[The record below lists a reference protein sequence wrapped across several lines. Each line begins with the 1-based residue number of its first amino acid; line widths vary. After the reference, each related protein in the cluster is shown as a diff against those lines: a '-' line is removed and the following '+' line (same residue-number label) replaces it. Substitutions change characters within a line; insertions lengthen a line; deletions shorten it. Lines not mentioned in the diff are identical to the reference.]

1 MNFRLYCIV
10 LLEKIIYDD
19 MSIALATKQIRDK
32 GFTKQEQSRL
42 ISLIYGV
49 LRHYYSLDHRIN
61 LYLTKRMRTKDKDVE
76 CILLSMTYQLLHT
89 NTPQH
94 ATVSENVEIA
104 RIMRKPWATK
114 VINAIGRKILRE
126 ASLKE
131 IKLTN
136 EAKYEHPEWMID
148 MIKIDWPNTWKEILV
163 QNNKAPPF
171 TIRTIKKNIDHD
183 EYKKILEK
191 KNIKFEQCTFSLQ
204 GLIIKDKLRAE
215 ELPLYHEGGFIVQDE
230 AAQFASEL
238 VSTRHKKNILD
249 VCAAPGG
256 KTCALID
263 SLPELTSLSALDIS
277 KNRLDL
283 LKTNLNR
290 LNFSCRIYQFD
301 ATDTGIFTDQSF
313 DSIILDAPC
322 SSSGVIRRHPDI
334 KLKKNPDNLKL
345 TLKLQ
350 IQLLSN
356 IWRFLS
362 IGGELL
368 YITCSIFKEEND
380 QMIFKFL
387 DLQKN
392 AKLIKF
398 DKDWGFETEFGR
410 QILPGTNNSDGFFYS
425 KLRKT

>member
-1 MNFRLYCIV
+1 M
-10 LLEKIIYDD
+10 
-19 MSIALATKQIRDK
+19 
-32 GFTKQEQSRL
+32 
-42 ISLIYGV
+42 
-49 LRHYYSLDHRIN
+49 
-61 LYLTKRMRTKDKDVE
+61 
-76 CILLSMTYQLLHT
+76 
-89 NTPQH
+89 
-94 ATVSENVEIA
+94 
-104 RIMRKPWATK
+104 
-114 VINAIGRKILRE
+114 
-126 ASLKE
+126 
-131 IKLTN
+131 
-136 EAKYEHPEWMID
+136 
-148 MIKIDWPNTWKEILV
+148 
-163 QNNKAPPF
+163 
-171 TIRTIKKNIDHD
+171 
-183 EYKKILEK
+183 
-191 KNIKFEQCTFSLQ
+191 
-204 GLIIKDKLRAE
+204 
-215 ELPLYHEGGFIVQDE
+215 YHEGGFIVQDE

-238 VSTRHKKNILD
+238 VSTGHKKNILD

-277 KNRLDL
+277 KNRLNL

-301 ATDTGIFTDQSF
+301 ATDTGIFTNQIF

-334 KLKKNPDNLKL
+334 KLKKNLDNLRL

-380 QMIFKFL
+380 QIIFKFL

-392 AKLIKF
+392 VS
-398 DKDWGFETEFGR
+398 
-410 QILPGTNNSDGFFYS
+410 N
-425 KLRKT
+425 

>member
-1 MNFRLYCIV
+1 MNLRLYCVV
-10 LLEKIIYDD
+10 LLKKIIYED
-19 MSIALATKQIRDK
+19 MSIALATKKIRRK
-32 GFTKQEQSRL
+32 GFIKQDQSKL

-49 LRHYYSLDHRIN
+49 LRHYYSLDHRVN
-61 LYLTKRMRTKDKDVE
+61 LYLKKRMRSKDKDVE

-89 NTPQH
+89 NTPQY
-94 ATVSENVEIA
+94 ATISENVEIA
-104 RIMRKPWATK
+104 RAMNKPWATG

-126 ASLKE
+126 APLE
-131 IKLTN
+131 ENKLTD
-136 EAKYEHPEWMID
+136 EAKYEHPEWMIK
-148 MIKIDWPNTWKEILV
+148 MIKTDWPNAWREILA

-171 TIRTIKKNIDHD
+171 TIRTIKKNIDHNQ
-183 EYKKILEK
+183 YKKILK
-191 KNIKFEQCTFSLQ
+191 KENVKFEQCISSPK

-215 ELPLYHEGGFIVQDE
+215 ELPLYNEGGFIVQDE

-238 VSTRHKKNILD
+238 VSSRKRKNILD

-263 SLPELTSLSALDIS
+263 SLPNSACLSALDIN
-277 KNRLDL
+277 KNRLNL
-283 LKTNLNR
+283 LKANLHR
-290 LNFSCRIYQFD
+290 LKFSCKLYQID
-301 ATDTGIFTDQSF
+301 ATDDAIFFDQSF
-313 DSIILDAPC
+313 DLIVLDAPC

-334 KLKKNPDNLKL
+334 KIKKNRDNLAI

-350 IQLLSN
+350 FKLLSN

-368 YITCSIFKEEND
+368 YITCSIFKKEND

-387 DLQKN
+387 DTQKN
-392 AKLIKF
+392 AKVINF
-398 DKDWGFETEFGR
+398 DNEWGFETKFGR
-410 QILPGTNNSDGFFYS
+410 QILPGINNSDGFFYS